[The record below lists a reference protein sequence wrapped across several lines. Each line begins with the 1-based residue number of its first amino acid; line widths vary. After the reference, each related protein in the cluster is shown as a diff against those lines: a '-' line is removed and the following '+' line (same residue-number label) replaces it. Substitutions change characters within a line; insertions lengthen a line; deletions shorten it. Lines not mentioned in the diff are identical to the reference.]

1 MPAVPA
7 PPLADTS
14 IEQWFIWM
22 LMIGLVAIAI
32 YAMNL
37 QKQIRENFQAQIQQQ
52 KICAEEI
59 KRQVDEKTD
68 RFNKIIEDRDER
80 CNEERVADTQKHDR
94 LIAELRS
101 QNAELKTQI
110 TDLRTQLEILTKRK

>member
-37 QKQIRENFQAQIQQQ
+37 QKQIRENFQAQIQQL
-52 KICAEEI
+52 
-59 KRQVDEKTD
+59 DEKTD